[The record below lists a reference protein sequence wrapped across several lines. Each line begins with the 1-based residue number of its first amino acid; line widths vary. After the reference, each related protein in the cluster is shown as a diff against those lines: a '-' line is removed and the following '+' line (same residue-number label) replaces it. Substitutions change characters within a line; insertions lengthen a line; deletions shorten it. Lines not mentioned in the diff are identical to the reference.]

1 VTTDWARDLADRDEA
16 ACERTRK
23 IVERVGRRWTAVVL
37 LAAERGARRFGDY
50 RRMVV
55 GISDRLLSQRLKE
68 LEELGVIEREVV
80 PSTPVQIFYRP
91 TPMGAELIAA
101 LTQLMNW
108 GDRHIG

>member
-1 VTTDWARDLADRDEA
+1 VTTDQRLTRIDRDVA

-23 IVERVGRRWTAVVL
+23 IVERVGRRWTATVL
-37 LAAERGARRFGDY
+37 LAAERGARRFSDY

-68 LEELGVIEREVV
+68 LEALGVIERQVV

-91 TPMGAELIAA
+91 TPMGAELISA
-101 LTQLMNW
+101 LTPLMKW
-108 GDRHIG
+108 GDRHMG